1 MRNQIIEKLRSVQ
14 KDYQSDLERLQ
25 FEVERYE
32 RKIEELEEDRI
43 YPSTEKEYELESWW
57 ESYVDVCVS
66 VGERSKPIEHYS
78 EKIKEIIE
86 MVEKL
91 KMK

>member
-1 MRNQIIEKLRSVQ
+1 MKYQIIEKLRSVQ

-32 RKIEELEEDRI
+32 RKVEELEVDRI
-43 YPSTEKEYELESWW
+43 YPCTENEYELESWW
-57 ESYVDVCVS
+57 ESYVNVCVS
-66 VGERSKPIEHYS
+66 VGERSKPIEYYS

-86 MVEKL
+86 MVEKM
-91 KMK
+91 KM